1 VAGGT
6 ADFPDDAPGIHRHLH
21 FAGHRK
27 CATFTESSTSFTEVA
42 DMMPQP
48 LTAGTGGGRWYP
60 TLCTLGTGEILA
72 LEGHPGGDDTRHA
85 NATPERYQ
93 PLANSWVGLPAIG
106 EPRSDPLLYPRSHL
120 LNDGDV
126 FISSEV
132 PNYNTNIKVNPNT
145 GAIVTLGSLPDDG
158 PKPETSYWSFHLPS
172 VLLPLVSGDGYQAR
186 ILLCGKT
193 PSQLYD
199 FTHQNLGWQTV
210 PRDSQMDNVSRTH
223 ACATLLPTGD
233 VLLTGGADPNDDQRS
248 TGNNPELY
256 HTPLDPVNKAY
267 NTGVGNWKTL
277 NDPATLL
284 RNYHSTALLMP
295 DGRVWTAG
303 GNGPGQPD
311 HEATTTFQKEIEIY
325 QPPYPPG
332 LRPTISTCPR
342 FVAFGQQFTL
352 GVPSACN
359 IQNVVLMRC
368 GSSTHAFNPDQRS
381 IWLEFTKAT
390 DTLTA
395 TAPPNGNIAPPG
407 NYMVF
412 VIDTSGRPCE
422 YAKFIRL
429 GESVSMFTSRNEI
442 S

>member
-1 VAGGT
+1 MV
-6 ADFPDDAPGIHRHLH
+6 R
-21 FAGHRK
+21 
-27 CATFTESSTSFTEVA
+27 
-42 DMMPQP
+42 
-48 LTAGTGGGRWYP
+48 
-60 TLCTLGTGEILA
+60 
-72 LEGHPGGDDTRHA
+72 GDDTRHA
-85 NATPERYQ
+85 NSTPEGYQ
-93 PLANSWVGLPAIG
+93 PLANSWVELPAIG
-106 EPRSDPLLYPRSHL
+106 EPRSGDPLLYPRSHL

-126 FISSEV
+126 FISSEI
-132 PNYNTNIKVNPNT
+132 PNYNTNIKVNPYT
-145 GAIVTLGSLPDDG
+145 GAVVTLGSLPDDG
-158 PKPETSYWSFHLPS
+158 SPDTKSYWSYHLPS
-172 VLLPLVSGDGYQAR
+172 VLLPLVPRDRYQAR

-210 PRDSQMDNVSRTH
+210 PRDSQMDNVSRAH
-223 ACATLLPTGD
+223 ACATLLPTGH
-233 VLLTGGADPNDDQRS
+233 VLLTGGAHPDDDQRS

-267 NTGVGNWKTL
+267 NPGVGNWETL

-303 GNGPGQPD
+303 GNGPNQPEG
-311 HEATTTFQKEIEIY
+311 EATTSQKQIEIY
-325 QPPYPPG
+325 HPPYPQGP
-332 LRPTISTCPR
+332 RPTISTCPQ

-352 GVPSACN
+352 GVPSAGN

-390 DTLTA
+390 DMLTA

-429 GESVSMFTSRNEI
+429 GESVSMFNQSQQSILHEVQGLHDTF
-442 S
+442 